1 MSMSLQPF
9 LEFKHSV
16 TVSVHET
23 SSAKLTASVPNKRS
37 TQKMEEI
44 TFIKIGSGSQNLNF
58 TTAI

>member
-37 TQKMEEI
+37 NTKDGRNNI
-44 TFIKIGSGSQNLNF
+44 YKNR
-58 TTAI
+58 